1 MWKSLRQEKTLDIAT
16 YGTPCY
22 GSMEEENSK
31 NPLDRV
37 FGKRPQTQKRRS
49 TDGADRGGGDRAA
62 KAGSLPRT
70 SGRSAGCEAEAP
82 RRGPHRTLS
91 LPRRPLAE
99 PGDQPEEKSL
109 ELSGRVPSRWRRG
122 RVGDASGRRELP
134 SRGGVAERR
143 SFFFSCFFSS
153 GEKFLGSEVARAG
166 EPRCGRPSTAVAGG
180 ELLPRDVEGDAGSA
194 EVSGIARAEDHAS
207 VAGKHAAALVPSG
220 TASWRVERAGVHR
233 LEGNHLV
240 RGADRCADR

>member
-109 ELSGRVPSRWRRG
+109 ELSGRVVFVEGTES
-122 RVGDASGRRELP
+122 D
-134 SRGGVAERR
+134 
-143 SFFFSCFFSS
+143 
-153 GEKFLGSEVARAG
+153 EVR
-166 EPRCGRPSTAVAGG
+166 AVA
-180 ELLPRDVEGDAGSA
+180 LQLHTPRFDQ
-194 EVSGIARAEDHAS
+194 
-207 VAGKHAAALVPSG
+207 
-220 TASWRVERAGVHR
+220 T
-233 LEGNHLV
+233 
-240 RGADRCADR
+240 